1 MLGTQR
7 CRLTCLVCLSEL
19 NLVTVRLLSCV
30 CLLNLRTGRKKTWHF
45 LKRNTKRWKYNKK
58 QKEGRKEGNEIE
70 NEERYFLPVAHLLL
84 FFSSTLES
92 LVAFLSLVWWWTIE
106 GIVVPHKLKGAKS
119 RRTELRRKRGKVSRR
134 SLEWVCLWRRK
145 REKRSK
151 VRVACLTR
159 LPRIFL
165 SSVPFVLKLE
175 AYFFTFPSL
184 SFLVPKVRE
193 GPSYFLL
200 SDSLTPD
207 YDPVAAEVKA
217 QNLHLLQRLIASKT
231 RRFGLR
237 VPRRLFFLLLLTPSN
252 FLPTSMRQL

>member
-1 MLGTQR
+1 M
-7 CRLTCLVCLSEL
+7 
-19 NLVTVRLLSCV
+19 
-30 CLLNLRTGRKKTWHF
+30 
-45 LKRNTKRWKYNKK
+45 
-58 QKEGRKEGNEIE
+58 
-70 NEERYFLPVAHLLL
+70 
-84 FFSSTLES
+84 
-92 LVAFLSLVWWWTIE
+92 
-106 GIVVPHKLKGAKS
+106 
-119 RRTELRRKRGKVSRR
+119 
-134 SLEWVCLWRRK
+134 
-145 REKRSK
+145 
-151 VRVACLTR
+151 RVACLTR

-193 GPSYFLL
+193 GPPYSLL

-237 VPRRLFFLLLLTPSN
+237 VPRRLFFLPLLTPFN
-252 FLPTSMRQL
+252 FRPISMRHNSKRLTEEHSTGERKEIDY